1 MIHSADFIL
10 YSDSMM
16 VSIPYSTM
24 VFKDLFKSFQDDFP
38 ARVWRKECKTW
49 CFPLSD
55 YHALIKLLGAKKVA
69 IKHIDK
75 KEETISTQDRV
86 EFFIYKG
93 TKTVACR
100 ASFDMVR
107 KYSLIDE
114 FKKRGT
120 QFVEKTWDSI
130 KKMWYYNLDHLTDL
144 IELYTVVKLAVK
156 KVEIDDPISLVLA
169 TEGCFI
175 SIQSNIP
182 DVNLHTLIK
191 SIVGHKCLH
200 AGHKYNIPI
209 EYKEKL
215 IQAFYESGREIQW
228 RDQIPK
234 FISLNSSNKRIKEG
248 SDTDN
253 EDDEEVTSNKRK
265 VAIVLDTPPLS
276 PITTENKQNS
286 SYDLFDEDDDDLKMI
301 GTQLATGSKL
311 LFAPPYLSRES
322 KAGSIKQKHT
332 KAKSTP

>member
-1 MIHSADFIL
+1 
-10 YSDSMM
+10 
-16 VSIPYSTM
+16 M

-55 YHALIKLLGAKKVA
+55 YHALIKLLEAKKVA

-75 KEETISTQDRV
+75 KVETISTQDRV

-100 ASFDMVR
+100 ASFDLVR

-130 KKMWYYNLDHLTDL
+130 KKMWYYNLEHLTDL
-144 IELYTVVKLAVK
+144 IELYAGVKLAVK
-156 KVEIDDPISLVLA
+156 KVEIDDPIFLVLA

-215 IQAFYESGREIQW
+215 IQALYESGREIQW

-234 FISLNSSNKRIKEG
+234 FISLNSSNKRIKE
-248 SDTDN
+248 
-253 EDDEEVTSNKRK
+253 
-265 VAIVLDTPPLS
+265 
-276 PITTENKQNS
+276 
-286 SYDLFDEDDDDLKMI
+286 
-301 GTQLATGSKL
+301 
-311 LFAPPYLSRES
+311 
-322 KAGSIKQKHT
+322 
-332 KAKSTP
+332 